1 MITVGWFCVCSLRA
15 SFFFF
20 FLSLEE
26 APASNWISQQAFIRR
41 SSSRVLSDLQL
52 IELNQDQLSESRQD
66 TSQPGSVLYRFTI
79 NIINFHLI
87 YFMFATGLGPLSY
100 TITSSVDSQLW
111 SQTGLFLSQNH
122 RVHSSLC
129 LLQIDIICICHTKK
143 DISCCLQFHTI
154 QGHESNGT
162 AQKIKVMQISH
173 FSQLWAME
181 RDDQFLAA
189 CKQEGFWL
197 ADCCNTDL
205 SLLAGRLCSVPQVVT
220 RGRGCESQAWRASE
234 GGHH

>member
-52 IELNQDQLSESRQD
+52 IELNQERLSESRQD
-66 TSQPGSVLYRFTI
+66 TSQPVSVLYRFTI

-111 SQTGLFLSQNH
+111 SQTCLFLSQNH
-122 RVHSSLC
+122 RVHSALC
-129 LLQIDIICICHTKK
+129 LLRVDIICICHTKK
-143 DISCCLQFHTI
+143 DTSCAVYNFTQI
-154 QGHESNGT
+154 QGHENNGT
-162 AQKIKVMQISH
+162 AQEIKEMQISH
-173 FSQLWAME
+173 LSQLWAME

-189 CKQEGFWL
+189 CKQEGF
-197 ADCCNTDL
+197 
-205 SLLAGRLCSVPQVVT
+205 
-220 RGRGCESQAWRASE
+220 
-234 GGHH
+234 